1 MLLQTSQE
9 PLAAAHLRGPHPCCV
24 TVMCLVQELTVVHAS
39 PLIPQPGHL
48 LAVNLCTSK
57 FQREAKL
64 AVQGIALVICA
75 VQKGQ
80 CEAEWKPV
88 SLLCGAALWGFV
100 PQVGF
105 FCWLRRSG
113 EACVVVTAIA
123 VLTTVCVFLF
133 LFPAFSQQKGPRL
146 TYSTYHNP
154 TG

>member
-1 MLLQTSQE
+1 M
-9 PLAAAHLRGPHPCCV
+9 
-24 TVMCLVQELTVVHAS
+24 
-39 PLIPQPGHL
+39 
-48 LAVNLCTSK
+48 
-57 FQREAKL
+57 
-64 AVQGIALVICA
+64 
-75 VQKGQ
+75 
-80 CEAEWKPV
+80 

-105 FCWLRRSG
+105 ICQLRRSG

-123 VLTTVCVFLF
+123 VLTTVCVLLF